1 MSEPTAAN
9 PANPDFKDPFAE
21 YPDSIRSALWG
32 KGNLK
37 SFKRGS
43 RILEPGETPHEI
55 RFLVSGKAQVLL
67 REQNNPDILVDI
79 LSEGELIGEI
89 SFLTGL
95 PTPNNSEVI
104 ADEDSTVQ
112 KSQRLNS
119 KMF

>member
-104 ADEDSTVQ
+104 ADEDSTVLRNP
-112 KSQRLNS
+112 SD
-119 KMF
+119 